1 MYRVTVLTN
10 GTEYMLH
17 DINADDEQI
26 YDDELAE
33 EMGKT
38 STFHFTMA
46 PNHPNLDKIIPLSSE
61 IRVYKDGERIFWGR
75 AVTPSADIYNTLT
88 VDCVGGL
95 SYLADS
101 LQAPFTLS
109 GTGTE
114 FLQQVLTVHNSQV
127 EEYKQLQLGQITAAM
142 RTAERTVETYTDTL
156 TVLTSLLVD
165 NYGGYLRVRESGG
178 MRYLDYLVN
187 YGGTNS
193 QTIRCGENI
202 LDLTSQVDA
211 SEITTIL
218 IPEGAE
224 AEDGTRINITSVN
237 GGINYI
243 QDAAAVAKW
252 GRVWGYVE
260 FADIS
265 DPSDLLKE
273 AQKYLESLV
282 TFPQTINLTAF
293 DLSYTDS
300 GIEAL
305 ELGYWTNFV
314 SNPHG
319 LQGTYLLQ
327 RLTRHLTAPQNDQVT
342 FGIVRNT
349 ISGQTANTSQVVSQ
363 RIEQVK
369 KEMGR
374 EMDEKIE
381 NATKLITGGT
391 GGYFVI
397 GLNEDGQPNETF
409 WMDSPDKET
418 ATYVLRVNQNGIG
431 FSTTGIDGPY
441 RNAWTIDGNLV
452 ADFITAGTMLADRIR
467 GGSLEIGG
475 TGLGKDGVIYV
486 KDANGNIIA
495 QIDINGVSISK
506 GSINLGD
513 GALQISSD
521 GTISI
526 TKGSIDIGNG
536 AFKVS
541 SSGVMELSGTNNA
554 SSIGCNVLRA
564 ISANIDDL
572 TVNRNSNFA
581 GTLTAIDIECNDID
595 CHQIECFQVC
605 SSAAGSC
612 WSDRRLKK
620 NIHTIPSSICLEII
634 KDLRPVS
641 FDFKDSGRPS
651 VGFIAQEVNK
661 ILKKRNIDL
670 PLVGK
675 HKGYFCIPYAAY
687 VTLLAGAVQEQQ
699 KEIDQLRGERHGRYK
714 PRNQ

>member
-38 STFHFTMA
+38 STFRFTMA

-165 NYGGYLRVRESGG
+165 NYGGYLRVRETDGV
-178 MRYLDYLVN
+178 RYLDYLVN

-193 QTIRCGENI
+193 QTVRFGENI
-202 LDLTSQVDA
+202 LDLTSKVDA
-211 SEITTIL
+211 SEIVTVL

-224 AEDGTRINITSVN
+224 SDDGTRINITSVN

-243 QDAAAVAKW
+243 QDGAAVEKW
-252 GRVWGYVE
+252 GKIWGYVE
-260 FADIS
+260 FSDIT
-265 DPSDLLKE
+265 DPAELLEE

-282 TFPQTINLTAF
+282 AFPETINLTAF

-300 GIEAL
+300 DIEAL

-314 SNPHG
+314 SEPHG

-327 RLTRHLTAPQNDQVT
+327 KLARHLTAPQNDQVT

-363 RIEQVK
+363 KVEQVK
-369 KEMGR
+369 REVGR
-374 EMDEKIE
+374 EISEKIE

-397 GLNEDGQPNETF
+397 GLNDDGQPNETF
-409 WMDSPDKET
+409 WMDAPSTEA
-418 ATYVLRVNQNGIG
+418 ATNVIRMNQNGIG
-431 FSTTGIDGPY
+431 FSTTGINGPY

-467 GGSLEIGG
+467 GGSLEVGG

-486 KDANGNIIA
+486 KNASGSIIA
-495 QIDINGVSISK
+495 KIDKNGVSISQ

-513 GALQISSD
+513 GALQINSD
-521 GTISI
+521 GSISI
-526 TKGSIDIGNG
+526 TKGSINIGDG
-536 AFKVS
+536 AFQVTS
-541 SSGVMELSGTNNA
+541 AGVMTLSGTNNS
-554 SSIGCNVLRA
+554 SSIGCDVLRA
-564 ISANIDDL
+564 INANIDNL
-572 TVNRNSNFA
+572 EVNSDSNFA
-581 GTLTAIDIECNDID
+581 GEMTAGGISCDEIMCT
-595 CHQIECFQVC
+595 QIY
-605 SSAAGSC
+605 SSVAGSW

-620 NIHTIPSSICLEII
+620 NIHTIPSGVCLEIVRN
-634 KDLRPVS
+634 LRPVV
-641 FDFKDSGRPS
+641 FNFRDSGIPS

-661 ILKKRNIDL
+661 ILSKRDINL

-675 HKGYFCIPYAAY
+675 HKGYFCIPYSSY
-687 VTLLAGAVQEQQ
+687 VTLLAGAIQEQQ
-699 KEIDQLRGERHGRYK
+699 KEIERLRREKYGGHK
-714 PRNQ
+714 PGN

>member
-10 GTEYMLH
+10 GTEYMIH
-17 DINADDEQI
+17 DINSDDEQI

-38 STFHFTMA
+38 ATFQFTMA

-61 IRVYKDGERIFWGR
+61 IRIYKDGQKIFWGR

-109 GTGTE
+109 GTGIE

-127 EEYKQLQLGQITAAM
+127 EAYKQLQLGQITAAI

-156 TVLTSLLVD
+156 TVLTSLLVE
-165 NYGGYLRVRESGG
+165 NYGGYLRVREADGV
-178 MRYLDYLVN
+178 RYLDYLVN

-193 QTIRCGENI
+193 QTIRFGENI

-260 FADIS
+260 FPDIS
-265 DPSDLLKE
+265 DPSELLAE
-273 AQKYLESLV
+273 ARKYLESLV

-319 LQGTYLLQ
+319 LKGTYLLQ
-327 RLTRHLTAPQNDQVT
+327 RLTRHITAPQNDQVT

-409 WMDSPDKET
+409 WMDSPDKEM

-431 FSTTGIDGPY
+431 FSTTGINGPY

-475 TGLGKDGVIYV
+475 TGLGRNGVIYV
-486 KDANGNIIA
+486 KDANGSIIA

-506 GSINLGD
+506 GSINL
-513 GALQISSD
+513 
-521 GTISI
+521 
-526 TKGSIDIGNG
+526 GNG

-564 ISANIDDL
+564 ISANIDSL
-572 TVNRNSNFA
+572 EVNSDSNFSGKIVA
-581 GTLTAIDIECNDID
+581 NDISCD
-595 CHQIECFQVC
+595 EIRCTQIY
-605 SSAAGSC
+605 SSVAGQW

-620 NIHTIPSSICLEII
+620 NIHTIPSKICLEIVRG
-634 KDLRPVS
+634 LRPVS
-641 FDFKDSGRPS
+641 FAFKDSGIPS

-661 ILKKRNIDL
+661 ILKKCDMNL

-675 HKGYFCIPYAAY
+675 NKGYFCIPYSSY
-687 VTLLAGAVQEQQ
+687 VALLAGAIQEQQ
-699 KEIDQLRGERHGRYK
+699 KEIEQLRRGRNGGHK
-714 PRNQ
+714 SGN